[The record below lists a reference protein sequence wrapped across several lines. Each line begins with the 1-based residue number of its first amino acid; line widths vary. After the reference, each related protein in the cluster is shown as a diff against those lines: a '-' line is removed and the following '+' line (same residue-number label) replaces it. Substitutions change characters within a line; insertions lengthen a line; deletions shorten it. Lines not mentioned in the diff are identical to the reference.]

1 MTTKT
6 IIFFIN
12 DDFNIDNN
20 FDNMN
25 VDINDDFDE
34 MNMKD
39 FPNMILRRTNSNNI
53 ELII

>member
-1 MTTKT
+1 MTTKK

-12 DDFNIDNN
+12 DDFNIDND

-39 FPNMILRRTNSNNI
+39 FSKYDFEKNKFK
-53 ELII
+53 